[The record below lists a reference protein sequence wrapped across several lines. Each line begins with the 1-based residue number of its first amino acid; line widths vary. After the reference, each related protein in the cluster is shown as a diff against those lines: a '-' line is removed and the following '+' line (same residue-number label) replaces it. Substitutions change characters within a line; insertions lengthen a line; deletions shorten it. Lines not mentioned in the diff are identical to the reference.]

1 MILRSH
7 APGGMACGIRLIAVA
22 ASAALFHC
30 QALALEGDL
39 VPRDAAALLKDPA
52 LGEESERRALAA
64 ARYLQA
70 IFEEETQGPDRAL
83 NTKREVLSL
92 DPAFTDLAMDVAHQY
107 LRRGEVPEA
116 TAVLKDAAKNCPSRV
131 EPPVALA
138 GIYLRQLQKPDLA
151 ERYASQALAS
161 CPDDQAPYQ
170 ILFEIYKSTGQN
182 PRIDGLFSKALKRT
196 VPSADFWL
204 DLADLK
210 LRDRIQPGSPTIK
223 SLLDRAQ
230 DAAAD
235 NPESLVRVAGYFAL
249 TGEPERAIPLYQ
261 LALKL
266 RTPPLDG
273 VRDKL
278 VDLLI
283 QKEKWPEAAA
293 VLDEIIKANPLDFR
307 AYDRLAGV
315 YLNSNEL
322 PRALSNMRQALLV
335 APPDPRRYDQ
345 VVRLCLRIG
354 NGEEALKTAQ
364 DAEARFPGV
373 LEFSL
378 YKALALSGVGQH
390 EEAIK
395 VFERILVEGG
405 HLGPGFLDADFFFSY
420 GVAAEQAGRFVKAA
434 ELLKKSI
441 ELDPSNSARSCN
453 YLGYMW
459 ADRGENLQEAE
470 QLIRRA
476 LAADPENGAY
486 LDSLGW
492 ALFRQG
498 RFADALAE
506 LLAASERL
514 SQEPDSVVFE
524 HIGDV
529 CEKLGKSAEAV
540 IYWQKALRLDPQNPG
555 LVSKLDAHASRVVK
569 TPSGQ
574 EGGR

>member
-1 MILRSH
+1 MSLSFPKLEGS
-7 APGGMACGIRLIAVA
+7 AIRLLAGA
-22 ASAALFHC
+22 GSALFLLSPM
-30 QALALEGDL
+30 LALDGDL
-39 VPRDAAALLKDPA
+39 IPRDTPALLKEPVLSA
-52 LGEESERRALAA
+52 EAERRANAV

-83 NTKREVLSL
+83 ATKREVLSM

-116 TAVLKDAAKNCPSRV
+116 IAVLKDAAKNSPGRV

-138 GIYLRQLQKPDLA
+138 GIYLRQLQKPELA
-151 ERYASQALAS
+151 ERYAGQALAS
-161 CPDDQAPYQ
+161 CPDDPAPYQ
-170 ILFEIYKSTGQN
+170 ILFEIYKSTGQSA
-182 PRIDGLFSKALKRT
+182 RIDGLFSKALKRT
-196 VPSADFWL
+196 APGTDFWL

-210 LRDRIQPGSPTIK
+210 LRDRIQPGSAIVK

-230 DAAAD
+230 EAAAD
-235 NPESLVRVAGYFAL
+235 HPESLVRVAEYFAL

-266 RTPPLDG
+266 SNPPLDG
-273 VRDKL
+273 VREKL

-283 QKEKWPEAAA
+283 QKERWSEAASL
-293 VLDEIIKANPLDFR
+293 LDEIIKANPLDFR
-307 AYDRLAGV
+307 AYDLLAGV
-315 YLNSNEL
+315 CLNSNEL

-345 VVRLCLRIG
+345 IVRLCLRIG
-354 NGEEALKTAQ
+354 NGEEALKAAR
-364 DAEARFPGV
+364 DAKTQFPGV

-378 YKALALSGVGQH
+378 YKALALSGVKQH

-395 VFERILVEGG
+395 VFERILVEAAR
-405 HLGPGFLDADFFFSY
+405 LRPEFLDADFFFSY

-441 ELDPSNSARSCN
+441 ELDPANSARSCN

-459 ADRGENLQEAE
+459 ADRGENLEEAE
-470 QLIRRA
+470 QLVRRA
-476 LAADPENGAY
+476 LAADPDNGAY

-492 ALFRQG
+492 TLFRQG
-498 RFADALAE
+498 RFEDALSE

-514 SQEPDSVVFE
+514 SSEPDSVVFE
-524 HIGDV
+524 HLGDT

-540 IYWQKALRLDPQNPG
+540 LYWQKALHLSPENAG
-555 LVSKLDAHASRVVK
+555 LVSKLDAHSARVVK
-569 TPSGQ
+569 TPSGPA
-574 EGGR
+574 ENR